1 MLLVY
6 GQGFSGC
13 YDVVASEE
21 IIREYDEV
29 LHRAKFG
36 FDDNDTQFIIE
47 WFRENALFVEVD
59 ACQYLPDNV
68 MDKKDLPFY
77 VTAKATNS
85 RLVTGN
91 IKHYPVEEMRTM
103 IWELV

>member
-1 MLLVY
+1 MQVVIDTNIIIAALINPSGSCYLFMDRV
-6 GQGFSGC
+6 FSGC

-36 FDDNDTQFIIE
+36 FDDSN
-47 WFRENALFVEVD
+47 
-59 ACQYLPDNV
+59 YLPDV
-68 MDKKDLPFY
+68 VLDKKDLPFY
-77 VTAKATNS
+77 VTARATNS